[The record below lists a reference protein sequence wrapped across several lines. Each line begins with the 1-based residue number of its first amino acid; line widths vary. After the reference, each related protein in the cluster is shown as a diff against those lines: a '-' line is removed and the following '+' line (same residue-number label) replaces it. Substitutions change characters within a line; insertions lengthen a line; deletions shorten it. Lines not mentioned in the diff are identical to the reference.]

1 MVSWGLVATVKAPEE
16 QVLAFVAHHL
26 SLGAQH
32 IWLYFD
38 DPDDPA
44 FARASG
50 LHGVTA
56 TRCTDAYWTARRGR
70 HERHQNRQARN
81 ARDAQGQ
88 CKLDWLGHIDV
99 DEFLHA
105 PRPVGDIL
113 ADQPPETV
121 ALRME
126 PFEAVHTPGLPDDI
140 FTARYFRGPLGARF
154 GDLRAQIM
162 EPYDLL
168 LPKGHLSHTV
178 GKSFCRPQAKGVK
191 LRLHLVF
198 RDKEQLQVPVHP
210 ELRLLHFHAQDPVIW
225 QSALPFRLKRGAY
238 QFHPLLAAHLA
249 AASPAEVDHF
259 YQTTQILSDEKLSM
273 LRGRG
278 RLLTVDLG
286 LREKVKALLARGFDE
301 GPRT

>member
-1 MVSWGLVATVKAPEE
+1 MANWGLVATVKAPAD

-26 SLGAQH
+26 SLGAQR

-44 FARASG
+44 FARASS
-50 LHGVTA
+50 LPGVTA
-56 TRCTDAYWTARRGR
+56 TRCTDAYWAARRGR

-88 CKLDWLGHIDV
+88 CTLDWLGHIDV
-99 DEFLHA
+99 DEFIHT
-105 PRPVGDIL
+105 PRPVGEIL
-113 ADQPPETV
+113 ADQPPEAV

-126 PFEAVHTPGLPDDI
+126 PFEAVHTPDLPDDI
-140 FTARYFRGPLGARF
+140 FTARHFRGPLGARF

-162 EPYDLL
+162 EDYELL

-178 GKSFCRPQAKGVK
+178 GKSFCRPQAKGVR
-191 LRLHLVF
+191 LRLHLVV
-198 RDKEQLQVPVHP
+198 RDKERLDIPVHP
-210 ELRLLHFHAQDPVIW
+210 ELRLLHFHAQDRVAW
-225 QSALPFRLKRGAY
+225 QNALPFRLKRGAY

-249 AASPAEVDHF
+249 EASADDIQHF
-259 YQTTQILSDEKLSM
+259 YETTQMLSDAKLGL
-273 LRGRG
+273 LRARG

-286 LREKVKALLARGFDE
+286 LRAKVGTLLGE
-301 GPRT
+301 SQG